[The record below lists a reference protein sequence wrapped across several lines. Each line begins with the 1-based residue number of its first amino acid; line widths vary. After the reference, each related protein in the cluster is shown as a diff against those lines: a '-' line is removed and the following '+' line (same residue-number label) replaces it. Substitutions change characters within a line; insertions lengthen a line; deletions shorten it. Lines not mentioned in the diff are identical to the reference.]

1 METPQI
7 PQEVDNITVSGAINP
22 TPVSSDSSVF
32 DMFWN
37 AGFMIK
43 VVVLSLL
50 LASIW
55 SWAIIISKHL
65 KLKRLNIEANVFED
79 NFWSGAPLEALYH
92 EMKDAAY
99 DPMSNVF
106 CAAMTEWMRF
116 SSGKLKS
123 SGESGARSVEQRVE
137 RIMQIAIRKEIDE
150 LEKGLGFLSSLGTN
164 GVIIGLF
171 GTVIGILNG
180 FKAIAL
186 QQSTS
191 IATVAPVISEA
202 LFTTALGI
210 VAAIPAA
217 LCYNKFMTD
226 TNRYINRLETFA
238 DELNSIISRQFD
250 E

>member
-1 METPQI
+1 METHQVPHEI
-7 PQEVDNITVSGAINP
+7 NDVAVSGVINQSP
-22 TPVSSDSSVF
+22 ALHDASIF

-43 VVVLSLL
+43 TVMLSLF

-55 SWAIIISKHL
+55 SWTIIISKHL
-65 KLKRLNIEANVFED
+65 KLKRLNIEANIFED
-79 NFWSGAPLEALYH
+79 NFWSGAPLESLYQ
-92 EMKDAAY
+92 EIKGAAY
-99 DPMSNVF
+99 DPISNVF

-116 SSGKLKS
+116 SGKSKNSGN
-123 SGESGARSVEQRVE
+123 SGAKSVEQRVE
-137 RIMQIAIRKEIDE
+137 RVMQIAIRKEIDE

-180 FKAIAL
+180 FKAIAT
-186 QQSTS
+186 QQSAN

-210 VAAIPAA
+210 IAAIPAA
-217 LCYNKFMTD
+217 LGYNKFMND

>member
-1 METPQI
+1 MEGSKIQQGIDDIAMPRLINTS
-7 PQEVDNITVSGAINP
+7 TVSH
-22 TPVSSDSSVF
+22 DSNAF
-32 DMFWN
+32 DLFWN

-43 VVVLSLL
+43 IVMLSLL

-55 SWAIIISKHL
+55 SWAIIIGKYL
-65 KLKRLNIEANVFED
+65 KLKHLNHEANVFED
-79 NFWSGAPLEALYH
+79 NFWSGEPLESLYQ
-92 EMKDAAY
+92 EIKDSSY
-99 DPMSNVF
+99 DPISNVF
-106 CAAMTEWMRF
+106 CAAMSEWTRF
-116 SSGKLKS
+116 SEKLKLS
-123 SGESGARSVEQRVE
+123 SKLNGESLEKKIDRVT
-137 RIMQIAIRKEIDE
+137 QIAIRKEIDE

-180 FKAIAL
+180 FKTIAL
-186 QQSTS
+186 QQSSS
-191 IATVAPVISEA
+191 IATIAPIISEA

-217 LCYNKFMTD
+217 LGYNKFMND

-238 DELNSIISRQFD
+238 DEFNSIISRQFD